1 MEQFNK
7 GDLILYKWSN
17 LHGRQIFYLVT
28 HGNKFNHGAEFI
40 QIRRATK
47 DGKFDKRFSNYSHT
61 GSAKNFVPVKRAEEL
76 AFGNVR
82 NQPAQMVD

>member
-1 MEQFNK
+1 MEQFYK

-28 HGNKFNHGAEFI
+28 RGNKFNHGAEFI

-61 GSAKNFVPVKRAEEL
+61 GLVKNFVLIKRAQEL
-76 AFGNVR
+76 AFGNVK
-82 NQPAQMVD
+82 NQTAQMVN